1 MRKNLLTMDIIL
13 AKEIKFMLEKNGYR
27 PGDKLPSER
36 ILAEKFNVQRQTI
49 RNALALLVQEKY
61 IHPVQRKGYFVS
73 PTRILISTRQFT
85 RNFIPAERDS
95 GMSCRLHGFEKIFA
109 DKQLSSKML
118 IPENTPVFQITKVYY
133 ENGTPLNLD
142 CSYTPADIYPG
153 VTPQQ
158 VEKKKILNL
167 LLDDLQIE
175 IAKSNQ
181 KVTLIYVNEKEAALL
196 QVPPGSPMMK
206 YKGLVYD
213 KQGRLINFFEN
224 IMKMDDFAF
233 IREAE
238 KRDTWNKTKA

>member
-1 MRKNLLTMDIIL
+1 MDIIL
-13 AKEIKFMLEKNGYR
+13 AKEIKFMLEKDGYR

-36 ILAEKFNVQRQTI
+36 FLAEKFNVQRQTI
-49 RNALALLVQEKY
+49 RSALAILVQEKY
-61 IHPVQRKGYFVS
+61 IHSVQRRGYFVS
-73 PTRILISTRQFT
+73 PTRIMISTRQFT

-95 GMSCRLHGFEKIFA
+95 GMTCRLHEFEKILA
-109 DKQLSSKML
+109 SKQLSSKML
-118 IPENTPVFQITKVYY
+118 IPENTPVFKIMKVYY
-133 ENGTPLNLD
+133 ENGTPLNID
-142 CSYTPADIYPG
+142 CSYTPADIYPDLR
-153 VTPQQ
+153 PEL
-158 VEKKKILNL
+158 VEQKKILNL

-181 KVTLIYVNEKEAALL
+181 KVTLIYINEKEASLL
-196 QVPPGSPMMK
+196 QMPPGSPLMK

-238 KRDTWNKTKA
+238 KRESWNKTKV